1 MGLAVL
7 ALDRALAA
15 CRTDPGTIRV
25 LKGNKPLEL
34 RWHPATSDFGAE
46 PYDRAVFDASFTTAG
61 ILLLIFR
68 PFWGAKRN
76 APVGDDG
83 RENWM
88 QEEDFGIIYTPDA
101 PLKLNRLDSLKI
113 TIMLRE
119 QKESIV
125 FQNDCERIKH
135 AGSIAS
141 ALCLQSSEQRRR
153 IWLKSLG

>member
-1 MGLAVL
+1 LGLAVL
-7 ALDRALAA
+7 ALDRALAV
-15 CRTDPGTIRV
+15 CRTDSGTIRV

-34 RWHPATSDFGAE
+34 RWHPATSDFGVE
-46 PYDRAVFDASFTTAG
+46 SYDRVVFDASFTTAG
-61 ILLLIFR
+61 ILLLICR
-68 PFWGAKRN
+68 RLWGAKRN

-88 QEEDFGIIYTPDA
+88 QEEDFGIIYTPEA
-101 PLKLNRLDSLKI
+101 PLKLKRLDSLKI

-119 QKESIV
+119 QRESIA
-125 FQNDCERIKH
+125 FQNDCDRIKH